1 MKKKLCLLLIIVL
14 AAFIL
19 SAFFAPGISGTV
31 FFVEY
36 DDDDHPQMFRK
47 QDLSK
52 KHAEDV
58 CPADFYLIEGFTEE
72 VGVRAAQEHVELG
85 ETEIL
90 TVYEDGKIQTDCIIK
105 DPNLLHVF
113 AAHGDD
119 YYYCRLAESKEYC
132 CEYIRLNKNG
142 DTFVYPHVEHQ
153 MCFCPPERAWQSGV
167 VSQAENSESMYMT
180 SDNTISPSGRIAFS
194 YYETIF
200 DETKDSF
207 AYPYITLP
215 DRIVI
220 IDSDGSVRDIGE
232 GEAPAWL
239 NDDTLLFI
247 DDNEVLKMYSVQENT
262 IEDHKT
268 SKGKTI
274 TLSLLEP
281 ETGIAVSKDG
291 KELVYLRM
299 RALYGADA
307 YCVSLETGKTKR
319 YQDVIAFCIINTP
332 RVFFGE

>member
-1 MKKKLCLLLIIVL
+1 MKKRFCLLLIMVIFTSMFPAR
-14 AAFIL
+14 AA
-19 SAFFAPGISGTV
+19 SGISGTV

-36 DDDDHPQMFRK
+36 DDDDHPQLFRK

-52 KHAEDV
+52 KYAEDV

-72 VGVRAAQEHVELG
+72 VGVRAAREHIEIG

-90 TVYEDGKIQTDCIIK
+90 TVHEDGNIQTDCIIK

-119 YYYCRLAESKEYC
+119 YYYCRLAENKEYC
-132 CEYIRLNKNG
+132 CEYVRLNKNG
-142 DTFVYPHVEHQ
+142 DTFVYPHVDCQ
-153 MCFCPPERAWQSGV
+153 RCFCPPEWAMLNGA
-167 VSQAENSESMYMT
+167 VSPADNCGYTYTT
-180 SDNTISPSGRIAFS
+180 SNTVSSSGRIAFS
-194 YYETIF
+194 YYETIL

-207 AYPYITLP
+207 AFPYIILP

-247 DDNEVLKMYSVQENT
+247 DKDGVLKMYSVQENT
-262 IEDHKT
+262 IEDYKAR
-268 SKGKTI
+268 KGKTI

-291 KELVYLRM
+291 KRLVYFRM

-319 YQDVIAFCIINTP
+319 YKDVIAFCIINTP